1 MKKGIIIG
9 ILQKYLGDKEKL
21 DEVLGRVKEMGYE
34 AIQYII
40 PDYVT
45 PEEYKALPEV
55 SLRGRKIP
63 GNVRESPGNP
73 GCDKAV

>member
-34 AIQYII
+34 AIHISFPI
-40 PDYVT
+40 M
-45 PEEYKALPEV
+45 
-55 SLRGRKIP
+55 
-63 GNVRESPGNP
+63 
-73 GCDKAV
+73 